1 MSMRVPYLSSDLYRP
16 LAVHCMLGVIN
27 VSAAHVLL
35 TPPFRHRFRDGHCGD
50 NDLDWKPYFR
60 QCYLLVGIQ

>member
-35 TPPFRHRFRDGHCGD
+35 TLTLEWTVAEIRIQRHVEV
-50 NDLDWKPYFR
+50 
-60 QCYLLVGIQ
+60 QCDSNPVIK